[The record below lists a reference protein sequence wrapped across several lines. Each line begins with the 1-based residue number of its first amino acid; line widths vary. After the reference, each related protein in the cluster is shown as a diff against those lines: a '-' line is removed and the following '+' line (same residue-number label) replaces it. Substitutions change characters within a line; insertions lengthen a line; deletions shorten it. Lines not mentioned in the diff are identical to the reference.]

1 MDVSSYRLGST
12 FLKYFSLSSN
22 KAYNF
27 GKQSFSIEAWVKT
40 FNGGPVLARKVQAG
54 GYNHGGFSLAV
65 DSSQITFMNDD
76 GSYYNVLKATNI
88 SVCDGR
94 WHHIAAVRSG
104 SDGYIY
110 LDGNSLSITKE
121 GNKDPPLN
129 VNSTDRLTIG
139 TVDQTVSMGN
149 QLFTGNLAEIRL
161 WNVARTAHDISQYM
175 CLRLSPKDMTS
186 SLVGYWAGEFK
197 LVVDFSL
204 TANALTVYG
213 SNQGSAKCP
222 PISGY
227 SPNAL
232 AKIFRGIYNTA
243 VKDSDDSTWTDE
255 SDITLTSQGFVVY
268 GDSTVIRNVQTKGGI
283 VSWSSDGNPFAA
295 TVELFP
301 WSFNTLY
308 WPDQK
313 NRPVF
318 EGTIQE
324 QGSSTT
330 KLCRGSLAL
339 IRMAYRTLLNVG
351 TGQTVQCISPQ
362 IGSSV
367 TIGNPSFDE
376 RDQFCR
382 YDVGGIVHMDSG
394 LALKPA
400 DSSTAGSK
408 VLLTNP
414 TLGGAHQSWS
424 FLDDGTIVLTK
435 SPAMAL
441 SVGDPGSDGVRP
453 IIIDKVDSSNL
464 KQIWLGL
471 QNSQQIFSGLDP
483 AAVLTDL
490 GAKNVGVRAKADKTP
505 GQSWYIAG
513 RSFICASSLTAL
525 TATGKTGDA
534 LTLDS
539 WVPGDT
545 RQQFT
550 CFDRGI
556 IHEASGL
563 VLATK
568 GSLSIA
574 TVVLADPT
582 VPVLAGSNEQW
593 TIPPGSDDS
602 SSGSDDAFSASPS
615 LKANFAH
622 ATTRAKAVAKRS
634 TQLAPTQ
641 LASTGQTSVLGNFV
655 CGLTAAGLTTY
666 VVTITTS
673 NNLASGTNDHVK
685 ISLSN
690 RYLKCL
696 DPVKLETS
704 TTHSDPFET
713 GHSDRFVLA
722 NLEDVGQI
730 TDVTIEKTKKG
741 WFFKDDW
748 QITGIT
754 VTNTKWRTTSMWLP
768 GRSGIATLDV
778 PDKITLEMLLAP
790 AGKFNCT
797 MSVCM
802 APAQDDIGK
811 PMGFYHTWIEVV
823 NRTEPPVRKTYFDC
837 AGGHEEIAGT
847 KRDAVQG
854 ICDRNDVV
862 KMSTGHGVDKDH
874 PLKDKY
880 GTNRTDGV
888 ENANVRASGW
898 INRDGTCHQI
908 ANRYLWTCIPSTS
921 IDDIPYEQQPN
932 GYGWSKLIFGKYGA
946 HFNDWLA
953 QNGFP
958 YVEEDDFAHFIR
970 WWQLLGLAK
979 DAGPAAYKLVL
990 QLRDDLSKATNP
1002 KPDGQEVVKF
1012 MKGLRQSGRSVEDI
1026 AKLTN
1031 LTVDQVQELLG
1042 EKGRWWPLG

>member
-1 MDVSSYRLGST
+1 MDVSSYKLGSA
-12 FLKYFSLSSN
+12 FLNYLSTPSN

-27 GKQSFSIEAWVKT
+27 GEQSFSIEAWVKT
-40 FNGGPVLARKVQAG
+40 FNGGPILARKVQDG
-54 GYNHGGFSLAV
+54 VNNHGGFSLAV
-65 DSSQITFMNDD
+65 DSNQITFMNDD
-76 GSYYNVLKATNI
+76 GSYYNVIKATGI

-94 WHHIAAVRSG
+94 WHHVAAVRSG
-104 SDGYIY
+104 SDGYVY
-110 LDGNSLSITKE
+110 LDGRSLSITKE
-121 GNKDPPLN
+121 GNKNPPLN
-129 VNSTDRLTIG
+129 VDSTDRLTIG
-139 TVDQTVSMGN
+139 TVDQTVSSGN
-149 QLFTGNLAEIRL
+149 QFFTGNLAEIRL
-161 WNVARTAHDISQYM
+161 WSVARTADDISQYFRF
-175 CLRLSPKDMTS
+175 RLSPGDMTS

-197 LVVDFSL
+197 LAVDFSL
-204 TANALTVYG
+204 TANAVTVHG

-243 VKDSDDSTWTDE
+243 VKGSDDSTWTDV
-255 SDITLTSQGFVVY
+255 SDITLTSQGFIVY
-268 GDSTVIRNVQTKGGI
+268 GDSTVIRNVQTEGGC

-301 WSFNTLY
+301 WSFNTSY
-308 WPDQK
+308 WSDQR

-318 EGTIQE
+318 EGTMQE
-324 QGSSTT
+324 QGSSAT

-367 TIGNPSFDE
+367 TVGSPSFDE

-382 YDVGGIVHMDSG
+382 YDVGGIVHLDSG
-394 LALKPA
+394 LALKPV
-400 DSSTAGSK
+400 DSSKAGSK

-424 FLDDGTIVLTK
+424 FPDDGTIVLTK
-435 SPAMAL
+435 LPGMAL
-441 SVGDPGSDGVRP
+441 SVADPGSDGVRP
-453 IIIDKVDSSNL
+453 VIIDKVDSSDL

-483 AAVLTDL
+483 TAMLTDL
-490 GAKNVGVRAKADKTP
+490 GAQKVGVRAKADKTP

-513 RSFICASSLTAL
+513 GSFISASSLTAL

-550 CFDRGI
+550 CFDMGI
-556 IHEASGL
+556 IHEESGL
-563 VLATK
+563 VLATQ
-568 GSLSIA
+568 GSLSTA
-574 TVVLADPT
+574 TVVLADPIR
-582 VPVLAGSNEQW
+582 PVLAGTNEQW
-593 TIPPGSDDS
+593 TIRPGSGDS
-602 SSGSDDAFSASPS
+602 SSGSDDAPAASPS
-615 LKANFAH
+615 RKVDFAH

-634 TQLAPTQ
+634 TE
-641 LASTGQTSVLGNFV
+641 LASAGQTSVLGNFV
-655 CGLTAAGLTTY
+655 CGLTATGLTTY

-673 NNLASGTNDHVK
+673 NNWTAGTNDVVK

-696 DPVKLETS
+696 DLVELKTS
-704 TTHSDPFET
+704 TTHTDPFEA
-713 GHSDRFVLA
+713 GNSDRFVLA

-730 TDVTIEKTKKG
+730 TDVTIEKSKSG
-741 WFFKDDW
+741 WFFRDDW

-768 GRSGIATLDV
+768 RRAGIASLDV

-790 AGKFNCT
+790 AGKYNCT
-797 MSVCM
+797 MSLCM

-811 PMGFYHTWIEVV
+811 RMNWDHTWIEVV
-823 NRTEPPVRKTYFDC
+823 NRTELPVRKTYFDC

-847 KRDAVQG
+847 RRDAVQG
-854 ICDRNDVV
+854 ICDRDDVV
-862 KMSTGHGVDKDH
+862 KMSTGHGVDDAH
-874 PLKDKY
+874 PLKDAY
-880 GTNRTDGV
+880 GSNRTDGV
-888 ENANVRASGW
+888 ENANVRSDGR
-898 INRDGTCHQI
+898 INWDGQCHQV

-921 IDDIPYEQQPN
+921 IDDVPYDQQPR
-932 GYGWSKLIFGKYGA
+932 GYGLSKCVFGKYGL
-946 HFNDWLA
+946 HFDDWLT

-958 YVEEDDFAHFIR
+958 YVEEDDFAHFAR
-970 WWQLLGLAK
+970 WWQLLGLVK
-979 DAGPAAYKLVL
+979 DTAAGAYKLVL
-990 QLRDDLSKATNP
+990 QLRDELSKATNP
-1002 KPDGQEVVKF
+1002 QPDGQEVVKF

-1031 LTVDQVQELLG
+1031 LTADQVQGLLG
-1042 EKGRWWPLG
+1042 ENGRWFPFG